1 MKYFPLAIACLL
13 YSITLAGQDNRLFY
27 DEVLDNDICAVKLKL
42 TGLPVSLPVADVNAA
57 NGTLILEFDHLGDA
71 IMDYEYTIVHCNSD
85 WMPSQLDPTEY
96 INGYPEDRITQF
108 EPSFNT
114 LQQYTHYKLSLP
126 NANFRWTQSGN
137 YILKVWDSANDDQL
151 VFTRRFMVVEPAP
164 WRIQTEFVRTARVN
178 KSDTH
183 HELDIKI
190 TPKNVR
196 ISNPQNEVKT
206 FILQNGR
213 WDSAIGPLGPFI
225 TRGDDLIYDYQDVIV
240 FPAGKEFRF
249 FDMRTFDIRGEGVRI
264 IDRKD
269 GYYEVTLQRDISRL
283 NRPNISRNDAD
294 GAYVIANN
302 NVNQTLLQC
311 DYAEVLFSLSRNLPF
326 DDADVYVI
334 GELTDWQLK
343 PEFKMKYNEETQ
355 AYYCTPYL
363 KQGYYNYQYVL
374 VDRRTGKP
382 DSEELEGNWYETENS
397 YTVLTYFRPF
407 GARFDKL
414 VAASTV
420 KSTLGK

>member
-1 MKYFPLAIACLL
+1 MNYFPLAIACLL
-13 YSITLAGQDNRLFY
+13 YSIPLAGQDNRLFY
-27 DEVLDNDICAVKLKL
+27 DEVLDNDICAVRLKL

-57 NGTLILEFDHLGDA
+57 NGTLMLEFDHLGDA

-137 YILKVWDSANDDQL
+137 YILKVWDSANDDRL

-213 WDSAIGPLGPFI
+213 WGSAIGPLGPFI

-249 FDMRTFDIRGEGVRI
+249 FDMRTFDIRGEGIRI

-302 NVNQTLLQC
+302 NVNQTMLQC

-355 AYYCTPYL
+355 AYFCTPYL

-382 DSEELEGNWYETENS
+382 DSEELEGDWYETENS

-420 KSTLGK
+420 KSTLGR